1 MLELIFNGFQHLGVT
16 YDTNPGQFRCNS
28 FAAYCYN
35 SVGYK
40 GLNNLASYKQARH
53 ALKMNGKINYSEMKP
68 GDLIFFNGEN
78 NSNCN
83 DNGPNGTCSR
93 IEAIDRI
100 RYHVHH
106 IAIYIGDG
114 KIIESTS
121 SVNMVRVNDFNPNT
135 TNQTYY
141 PVLYANILDK

>member
-53 ALKMNGKINYSEMKP
+53 ALKMNGKNR
-68 GDLIFFNGEN
+68 L
-78 NSNCN
+78 
-83 DNGPNGTCSR
+83 
-93 IEAIDRI
+93 
-100 RYHVHH
+100 
-106 IAIYIGDG
+106 
-114 KIIESTS
+114 
-121 SVNMVRVNDFNPNT
+121 
-135 TNQTYY
+135 
-141 PVLYANILDK
+141 